1 MSGLVITF
9 IPVIYISALN
19 PKNPYNM
26 VIQTT
31 RFSETMGTKGEANRQ
46 HIVDVA
52 DNLFYQKGYNQ
63 TSFTDIAEASEIP
76 RGNFYYYFKT
86 KDEILMAVIKH
97 RIDMMESMLKTWDEE
112 YKTPLEKLKRFSH
125 ILRVEEKDACQY
137 GCPLGS
143 LTIELGK
150 AQQELQ
156 VQAKG
161 MFDVFKSWL
170 IKQFSELGY
179 PDKAEYLAMQLMSRI
194 QGIVVMAH
202 AYNDPEF
209 IQTSTD
215 EVENWIEE
223 LGKN

>member
-1 MSGLVITF
+1 
-9 IPVIYISALN
+9 
-19 PKNPYNM
+19 M
-26 VIQTT
+26 VIKTT
-31 RFSETMGTKGEANRQ
+31 RSNEAMGAKGEANRQ

-86 KDEILMAVIKH
+86 KDEILLAVIEH
-97 RIDMMESMLKTWDEE
+97 RTGMMKSMLETWDKE
-112 YKTPLEKLKRFSH
+112 YNTPLERLKRFAH

-156 VQAKG
+156 AQAKG
-161 MFDVFKSWL
+161 MFDVFKTWL

-179 PDKAEYLAMQLMSRI
+179 SDKADYLAMQLMSRI

-209 IQTSTD
+209 INISTD
-215 EVENWIEE
+215 DVDSWIDE
-223 LGKN
+223 LGRNIA

>member
-1 MSGLVITF
+1 
-9 IPVIYISALN
+9 
-19 PKNPYNM
+19 M
-26 VIQTT
+26 VIKTT
-31 RFSETMGTKGEANRQ
+31 RSNEAMGAKGEANRQ

-86 KDEILMAVIKH
+86 KDEILLAVIEH
-97 RIDMMESMLKTWDEE
+97 RVVMIRSMLQTWDQEFT
-112 YKTPLEKLKRFSH
+112 TPLDKLKRFAH
-125 ILRVEEKDACQY
+125 ILRVEGQDVCQF

-156 VQAKG
+156 SQAKG
-161 MFDVFKSWL
+161 MFDVFREWL
-170 IKQFSELGY
+170 VKQFSDLGY
-179 PDKAEYLAMQLMSRI
+179 PDNANHLAMQLMSRI

-202 AYNDPEF
+202 AYNDPAF
-209 IQTSTD
+209 IETSAN
-215 EVENWIEE
+215 EIESWIDS
-223 LGKN
+223 LKKTN